1 MNKKIPPR
9 HTTTRRGLIGGTLAF
24 GLLPVLGGE
33 GTKDG
38 NATAQTGGVWDGW
51 KLGEF
56 QVHFIYTGVG
66 ESMFLIFPDATTM
79 LLDCGDHSALTR
91 MELAL
96 PVLPNPRRLAGDWV
110 ARYVTRVNPNGADV
124 DYMMTSHWHT
134 DHVGS
139 PYWQSARPLK
149 KGQKPTGLVR
159 SGFGLAAETLHFKKA
174 IDRGWPDY
182 DDPVSRYNN
191 EERLSLELMKQVY
204 SFLAKRDGLT
214 VEKFRLGASD
224 QIVPLRN
231 PSSVN
236 GFTVRN
242 IAANGRLALPD
253 GTINDVMKHPDGS
266 PMKCY
271 NENLLSLGNVF
282 CYGKFRFYAA
292 GDFSGP
298 GDLASSNRF
307 YPERLIGKAAGRVDV
322 AKVNHHG
329 CHAMPVELVRDLQ
342 ARVYVA
348 CVWDQLHV
356 TDNTMARMSD
366 TSLYPGERTIFP
378 GVMAAERRAAEGD
391 RAWMRN
397 VPEAVYEGS
406 HIVLSVPPGGETYQ
420 ITCLTAADESM
431 RIKAVFNCQSHEVA

>member
-1 MNKKIPPR
+1 MLN
-9 HTTTRRGLIGGTLAF
+9 TRRGFMGGTLAAT
-24 GLLPVLGGE
+24 GLLSAAKGIVVAETASLKSAVGE
-33 GTKDG
+33 
-38 NATAQTGGVWDGW
+38 VWGGW
-51 KLGEF
+51 KPGEF

-79 LLDCGDHSALTR
+79 LLDCGDHPALTR
-91 MELAL
+91 LDLAL
-96 PVLPNPRRLAGDWV
+96 PVLPSPGRLAGDWV

-124 DYMMTSHWHT
+124 DYMMTTHWHT

-139 PYWQSARPLK
+139 LYWQSARRLK
-149 KGQKPTGLVR
+149 KGERRTGLVR
-159 SGFGLAAETLHFKKA
+159 SGFGLAVETLHFKKA
-174 IDRGWPDY
+174 IDRGWPNY
-182 DDPVSRYNN
+182 DDPMSKYPN
-191 EERLSLELMKQVY
+191 EGRMTIDLMKQVY
-204 SFLAKRDGLT
+204 AFLAKRDGLT
-214 VEKFRLGASD
+214 VEKFRLGATD

-231 PSSVN
+231 PSGVN
-236 GFTVRN
+236 GFSVRN
-242 IAANGRLALPD
+242 IAANGRIALPD
-253 GTINDVMKHPDGS
+253 GTIKDVMKHPDGS

-271 NENLLSLGNVF
+271 NENLLSLGTVF
-282 CYGKFRFYAA
+282 SYGKFRFYTA

-298 GDLASSNRF
+298 GDLASSNKF

-322 AKVNHHG
+322 AKINHHG
-329 CHAMPVELVRDLQ
+329 CHSMPVELVRDLQ

-356 TDNTMARMSD
+356 TNNTMVRMSD

-378 GVMAAERRAAEGD
+378 GVMSTERRAAEGD

-406 HIVLSVPPGGETYQ
+406 HIVLSVPPGGETYR

-431 RIKAVFNCQSHEVA
+431 RIKATFDYKSHDVA

>member
-1 MNKKIPPR
+1 MLN
-9 HTTTRRGLIGGTLAF
+9 TRRGFMGGTLAAT
-24 GLLPVLGGE
+24 GLLSAVKGIVVAETASLKSAVGE
-33 GTKDG
+33 
-38 NATAQTGGVWDGW
+38 VWGGW
-51 KLGEF
+51 KPGEF

-79 LLDCGDHSALTR
+79 LLDCGDHPALTR
-91 MELAL
+91 LDLAL
-96 PVLPNPRRLAGDWV
+96 PVLPNPGRLAGDWV

-124 DYMMTSHWHT
+124 DYMMTTHWHT

-139 PYWQSARPLK
+139 LYWQSARRLK
-149 KGQKPTGLVR
+149 KGERHTGLVR
-159 SGFGLAAETLHFKKA
+159 SGFGLAVETLHFKKA
-174 IDRGWPDY
+174 IDRGWPNY
-182 DDPVSRYNN
+182 DDPMSKYPN
-191 EERLSLELMKQVY
+191 EGRMTIDLMKQVY
-204 SFLAKRDGLT
+204 AFLAKRDGLT
-214 VEKFRLGASD
+214 VEKFRLGATD

-231 PSSVN
+231 PSGVN
-236 GFTVRN
+236 GFSVRN
-242 IAANGRLALPD
+242 IAANGRIALPD
-253 GTINDVMKHPDGS
+253 GTIKDVMKHPDGS

-271 NENLLSLGNVF
+271 NENLLSLGTVF
-282 CYGKFRFYAA
+282 SYGKFRFYTA

-298 GDLASSNRF
+298 GDLASSNKF

-322 AKVNHHG
+322 AKINHHG
-329 CHAMPVELVRDLQ
+329 CHSMPVELVRDLQ

-356 TDNTMARMSD
+356 TDNTMVRMSD

-378 GVMAAERRAAEGD
+378 GVMSTERRAAEGD

-406 HIVLSVPPGGETYQ
+406 HIVLSVPPGGETYR

-431 RIKAVFNCQSHEVA
+431 RIKATFDYKSHDAA

>member
-9 HTTTRRGLIGGTLAF
+9 HTTTRRSLIGGTLAF

-38 NATAQTGGVWDGW
+38 NATAQTGGVWGGW
-51 KLGEF
+51 KPGEF

-96 PVLPNPRRLAGDWV
+96 PVLPNPGRLAGDWV

-149 KGQKPTGLVR
+149 KGEKPTGLVR

-214 VEKFRLGASD
+214 VEKFRLGATD

-236 GFTVRN
+236 GFSVRN

-253 GTINDVMKHPDGS
+253 GTIKDVMKHPDGS

-307 YPERLIGKAAGRVDV
+307 YPERLIGKAA
-322 AKVNHHG
+322 AKLMWPRSIIMAAMRCLWTWCVTFRHGSMWPACGISFMLQTTRWRACRTRRSIPESVRSFPASCQLNGGLLKAIGHG
-329 CHAMPVELVRDLQ
+329 CATCRRPFTRGVTLSFRFRREVR
-342 ARVYVA
+342 
-348 CVWDQLHV
+348 
-356 TDNTMARMSD
+356 
-366 TSLYPGERTIFP
+366 PI
-378 GVMAAERRAAEGD
+378 
-391 RAWMRN
+391 
-397 VPEAVYEGS
+397 GS
-406 HIVLSVPPGGETYQ
+406 P
-420 ITCLTAADESM
+420 A
-431 RIKAVFNCQSHEVA
+431 

>member
-1 MNKKIPPR
+1 MLN
-9 HTTTRRGLIGGTLAF
+9 TRRGFMGGTLAAT
-24 GLLPVLGGE
+24 GLLSAVKRIVVAETASLKSAVGE
-33 GTKDG
+33 
-38 NATAQTGGVWDGW
+38 VWGGW
-51 KLGEF
+51 KPGEF

-79 LLDCGDHSALTR
+79 LLDCGDHPALTR
-91 MELAL
+91 LDLAL
-96 PVLPNPRRLAGDWV
+96 PVLPNPGRLAGDWV

-124 DYMMTSHWHT
+124 DYMMTTHWHT

-139 PYWQSARPLK
+139 LYWQSARRLK
-149 KGQKPTGLVR
+149 KGERHTGLVR
-159 SGFGLAAETLHFKKA
+159 SGFGLAVETLHFKKA
-174 IDRGWPDY
+174 IDRGWPNY
-182 DDPVSRYNN
+182 DDPMSKYPN
-191 EERLSLELMKQVY
+191 EGRMTIDLMKQVY
-204 SFLAKRDGLT
+204 AFLAKRDGLT
-214 VEKFRLGASD
+214 VEKFRLGATD

-231 PSSVN
+231 PSGVN
-236 GFTVRN
+236 GFSVRN
-242 IAANGRLALPD
+242 IAANGRIALPD
-253 GTINDVMKHPDGS
+253 GTIKDVMKHPDGS

-271 NENLLSLGNVF
+271 NENLLSLGTVF
-282 CYGKFRFYAA
+282 SYGKFRFYTA

-298 GDLASSNRF
+298 GDLASSNKF

-322 AKVNHHG
+322 AKINHHG
-329 CHAMPVELVRDLQ
+329 CHSMPVELVRDLQ

-356 TDNTMARMSD
+356 TDNTMVRMSD

-378 GVMAAERRAAEGD
+378 GVMSTERRAAEGD

-406 HIVLSVPPGGETYQ
+406 HIVLSVPPGGETYR

-431 RIKAVFNCQSHEVA
+431 RIKATFDYKSHDAA

>member
-1 MNKKIPPR
+1 MLN
-9 HTTTRRGLIGGTLAF
+9 TRRGFMGGTLAAT
-24 GLLPVLGGE
+24 GLLSAAKGIVVAETASLKSAVGE
-33 GTKDG
+33 
-38 NATAQTGGVWDGW
+38 VWGGW
-51 KLGEF
+51 KPGEF

-79 LLDCGDHSALTR
+79 LLDCGDHPALTR
-91 MELAL
+91 LDLAL
-96 PVLPNPRRLAGDWV
+96 PVLPSPGRLAGDWV

-124 DYMMTSHWHT
+124 DYMMTTHWHT

-139 PYWQSARPLK
+139 LYWQSARRLK
-149 KGQKPTGLVR
+149 KGERRTGLVR
-159 SGFGLAAETLHFKKA
+159 SGFGLAVETLHFKKA
-174 IDRGWPDY
+174 IDRGWPNY
-182 DDPVSRYNN
+182 DDPMSKYPN
-191 EERLSLELMKQVY
+191 EGRMTIDLMKQVY
-204 SFLAKRDGLT
+204 AFLAKRDGLT
-214 VEKFRLGASD
+214 VEKFRLGATD

-231 PSSVN
+231 PSGVN
-236 GFTVRN
+236 GFSVRN
-242 IAANGRLALPD
+242 IAANGRIALPD
-253 GTINDVMKHPDGS
+253 GTIKDVMKHPDGS

-271 NENLLSLGNVF
+271 NENLLSLGTVF
-282 CYGKFRFYAA
+282 SYGKFRFYTA

-298 GDLASSNRF
+298 GDLASSNKF

-322 AKVNHHG
+322 AKINHHG
-329 CHAMPVELVRDLQ
+329 CHSMPVELVRDLQ

-356 TDNTMARMSD
+356 TDNTMVRMSD

-378 GVMAAERRAAEGD
+378 GVMSTERRAAEGD

-406 HIVLSVPPGGETYQ
+406 HIVLSVPPGGETYR

-431 RIKAVFNCQSHEVA
+431 RIKATFDYKSHDVA

>member
-1 MNKKIPPR
+1 MLN
-9 HTTTRRGLIGGTLAF
+9 TRRGFMGGTLAAT
-24 GLLPVLGGE
+24 GLLSAAKGIVVAETASLKSAVGE
-33 GTKDG
+33 
-38 NATAQTGGVWDGW
+38 VWGGW
-51 KLGEF
+51 KPGEF

-79 LLDCGDHSALTR
+79 LLDCGDHPALTR
-91 MELAL
+91 LDLAL
-96 PVLPNPRRLAGDWV
+96 PVLPSPGRLAGDWV

-124 DYMMTSHWHT
+124 DYMMTTHWHT

-139 PYWQSARPLK
+139 LYWQSARRLK
-149 KGQKPTGLVR
+149 KGERRTGLVR
-159 SGFGLAAETLHFKKA
+159 SGFGLAVETLHFKKA
-174 IDRGWPDY
+174 IDRGWPNY
-182 DDPVSRYNN
+182 DDPMSKYPN
-191 EERLSLELMKQVY
+191 EGRMTIDLMKQVY
-204 SFLAKRDGLT
+204 AFLAKRDGLT
-214 VEKFRLGASD
+214 VEKFRLGATD

-231 PSSVN
+231 PSGVN
-236 GFTVRN
+236 GFSVRN
-242 IAANGRLALPD
+242 IAANGRIALPD
-253 GTINDVMKHPDGS
+253 GTIKDVMKHPDGS

-271 NENLLSLGNVF
+271 NENLLSLGTVF
-282 CYGKFRFYAA
+282 SYGKFRFYTA

-298 GDLASSNRF
+298 GDLASSNKF

-322 AKVNHHG
+322 AKINHHG
-329 CHAMPVELVRDLQ
+329 CHSMPVELVRDLQ

-356 TDNTMARMSD
+356 TNNTMVRMSD

-378 GVMAAERRAAEGD
+378 GVMSTERRAAEGD

-406 HIVLSVPPGGETYQ
+406 HIVLSVPPGGETYR

-431 RIKAVFNCQSHEVA
+431 RIKATFDYTSHDAA